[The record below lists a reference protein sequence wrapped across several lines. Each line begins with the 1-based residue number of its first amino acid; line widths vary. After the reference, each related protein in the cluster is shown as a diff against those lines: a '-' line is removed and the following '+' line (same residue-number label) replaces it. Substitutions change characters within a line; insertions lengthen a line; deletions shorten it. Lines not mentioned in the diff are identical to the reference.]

1 MKLKRRGMQDL
12 ALIEFKE
19 SSKGQSK
26 KLGSSGKGGGIG
38 TSPITQQAI
47 LTKEH
52 REGKKG

>member
-1 MKLKRRGMQDL
+1 MQDL